1 MEEYEKMLEEIRNVV
16 KKAYEAV
23 EAFFDP
29 IEKIGT
35 LQYTWVRNRNGN
47 KYYYWYVKNG
57 YGTSIFLGKLGLSK
71 EEIETMKHIRGMAYH
86 VFNAISTVENYLKL
100 VKKVD
105 FQKIKRL
112 EPYIMARIE
121 QKAKKEVEVE
131 E

>member
-1 MEEYEKMLEEIRNVV
+1 MEEYEKTLEEIRNVV
-16 KKAYEAV
+16 KKAYEAI
-23 EAFFDP
+23 EAFFGP
-29 IEKIGT
+29 IERVGT
-35 LQYTWVRNRNGN
+35 LQYTWVKNRNGN

-86 VFNAISTVENYLKL
+86 VLNAISTVENYLKL
-100 VKKVD
+100 VNKVD
-105 FQKIKRL
+105 FQRVERL
-112 EPYIMARIE
+112 GQYITAKIE